1 MHIENFRWLATVVAQ
16 HKDQRIA
23 GRTRLQKT
31 IWLLQRLGLQS
42 SYRYKT
48 YHYGPYS
55 EGVQAEVELLESFG
69 VLEEKSIVGQAGN
82 SYYIIEV
89 LHTDHLVPNQLPESV
104 KTAIPK
110 LEKEDTGILE
120 LAATYDAFRSE
131 GAPHKGAMDAVR
143 RKKGDKCNSGRLEK
157 AVEFVGKLGL
167 PNS

>member
-16 HKDQRIA
+16 HKDQKIA

-42 SYRYKT
+42 SYSYKT

-69 VLEEKSIVGQAGN
+69 VLKENSKVSQADK
-82 SYYIIEV
+82 SYYVIEV
-89 LHTDHLVPNQLPESV
+89 MHTDHLVADQLPENV
-104 KTAIPK
+104 KSAIPM
-110 LEKEDTGILE
+110 LEKEDAGILE

-131 GAPHKGAMDAVR
+131 GAPHMEAMDAVR
-143 RKKGDKCNSGRLEK
+143 RKKGEKCNNGKLKK

-167 PNS
+167 QNS